1 MALGREAPGKPVQDM
16 TSSRKTQNLCE
27 EGIAET
33 RNGMAGL
40 FFLCVCA
47 LFASFHRSTAVS
59 SPGKGVPNTK

>member
-16 TSSRKTQNLCE
+16 TSSRKTRNLRE

-40 FFLCVCA
+40 FFVCVCT
-47 LFASFHRSTAVS
+47 FCQFS
-59 SPGKGVPNTK
+59 

>member
-1 MALGREAPGKPVQDM
+1 MAPGREAPGKPVQDM
-16 TSSRKTQNLCE
+16 TSSRKTRNLCE

-40 FFLCVCA
+40 FFFCVCV